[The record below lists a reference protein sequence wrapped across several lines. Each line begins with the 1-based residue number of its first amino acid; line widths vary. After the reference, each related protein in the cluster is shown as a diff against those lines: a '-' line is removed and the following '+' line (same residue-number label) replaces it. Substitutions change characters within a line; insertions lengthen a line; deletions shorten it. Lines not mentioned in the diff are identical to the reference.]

1 MGILQQLANEHF
13 KIRQDSFGK
22 FKVGRVFEGSVSPTA
37 LNNGETWLDEAQG
50 SICCW
55 ELTGVQHLYA
65 CIMVAI
71 ERCHGTRT
79 TCVDSL
85 CRIRKPKSKV
95 VQLNCNRAGVKDEGL
110 IAEDPSYV

>member
-1 MGILQQLANEHF
+1 MSLATIPGFIWSRTESSTPTE
-13 KIRQDSFGK
+13 RP
-22 FKVGRVFEGSVSPTA
+22 RYSPSTTMA
-37 LNNGETWLDEAQG
+37 KPLLDEAQG

-65 CIMVAI
+65 CIVVAI

-79 TCVDSL
+79 TSVDRL

-95 VQLNCNRAGVKDEGL
+95 VQLDRNWAGVKDEGL